1 MIKRNKAL
9 SIVMAICLCMALLA
23 PVFVSPPTAEAANS
37 TYSVLRPENVS
48 ATGGYINR
56 VVIQLDVTN
65 VRALSDGDLVTLHL
79 PTGLEFDNVP
89 GTAGNEWDNPKV
101 AFSYET
107 LGADACICMD
117 SSIPYV
123 DDGDGKLGLGDSG
136 YRAPG
141 AANYVAPVTG
151 PNLRVFAPKDID
163 ANNKNAF
170 DALGSFVAYAV
181 GINTVDIVVKDA
193 AAAQANGKI
202 GQLLI
207 EFTNVKVTDS
217 FDGDIAVNFLAPD
230 NGGFD
235 TKYGVVIGKYISSGT
250 GTTTMAKSITTMS
263 TGTKKMDV
271 IMIEESVTGALKT
284 GEKITLDLPAGFA
297 WDIAGAAVK
306 GAWGYSSLASF
317 GTGLSNQGNGTLPT
331 ANGQF
336 GTNGTDKLV
345 IQMPNVA
352 GATSQGRLYI
362 DGAKI
367 TVEDDNV
374 AKKGEVAFNV
384 SSNLGNVTDQ
394 DVVIANY
401 VDYGVTVEEVKV
413 AEVVAGWNDTELGDF
428 RIKEGI
434 AGSIVPNRVIS
445 LTVPAG
451 VKWHTA
457 GTTWPQLAGV
467 NPFTFEAEK
476 GSINSTDLGG
486 TPATT
491 SNNGRTIK
499 LNVGPGPFNQTSSFL
514 LKKLKVTIAPDFS
527 GDLNIEVGGTAGVS
541 GTVKVAT
548 VKPSVE
554 LTNDGS
560 AKIIIGSQNQEAGD
574 IVITENKKEA
584 IKAEAGKDTL
594 LLNLPDGAEWAVLPK
609 VEVTEGDA
617 VIDKATKNGQS
628 LSVKMKSSSTKP
640 STIKISGIKVTTDRN
655 IPEGDFKV
663 KLTSG
668 SNALTDN
675 AGGTQFD
682 VAAIQSVVI
691 GQCVTPAPVDGTPG
705 AAAGQFKIDSNIYQ
719 LNGVAKVM
727 DVAPYIKSGRTYV
740 PVRYLAYV
748 LGVAEA
754 DVVWD
759 EGSQKVTLTR
769 GDNVV
774 ELTIGSTT
782 ITVNGEAQTMDVAPE
797 ITNGRTMLPA
807 RYVAEGLG
815 YAVGWDPGS
824 RTVLISK

>member
-1 MIKRNKAL
+1 MN
-9 SIVMAICLCMALLA
+9 
-23 PVFVSPPTAEAANS
+23 T
-37 TYSVLRPENVS
+37 
-48 ATGGYINR
+48 
-56 VVIQLDVTN
+56 
-65 VRALSDGDLVTLHL
+65 
-79 PTGLEFDNVP
+79 
-89 GTAGNEWDNPKV
+89 
-101 AFSYET
+101 
-107 LGADACICMD
+107 
-117 SSIPYV
+117 
-123 DDGDGKLGLGDSG
+123 
-136 YRAPG
+136 
-141 AANYVAPVTG
+141 
-151 PNLRVFAPKDID
+151 NLRVFAPINID
-163 ANNKNAF
+163 ANNVNAF
-170 DALGSFVAYAV
+170 SGAGSFVAYAV
-181 GINTVDIVVKDA
+181 GINTVDIIVKNTA
-193 AAAQANGKI
+193 AFAAGSTL
-202 GQLLI
+202 GRLLV
-207 EFTNVKVTDS
+207 EFENVKVTDS
-217 FDGDIAVNFLAPD
+217 FDGDIVVNFLAPA

-235 TKYGVVIGKYISSGT
+235 TKHALVVGKYISGGT
-250 GTTTMAKSITTMS
+250 GTTTMAKSVTTMS

-271 IMIEESVTGALKT
+271 IMIEESVKGALKT

-297 WDIAGAAVK
+297 WDITGAAVK
-306 GAWGYSSLASF
+306 GAWGYSGIFPPAGLA
-317 GTGLSNQGNGTLPT
+317 NQGNGTLPT

-352 GATSQGRLYI
+352 GALSQGRIYI

-384 SSNLGNVTDQ
+384 SSNQGNVTEQ

-413 AEVVAGWNDTELGDF
+413 AEVVAGWDDTELGDL

-457 GTTWPQLAGV
+457 GATWPQLAGV

-476 GSINSTDLGG
+476 GSITQADLGG
-486 TPATT
+486 VPGTT

-499 LNVGPGPFNQTSSFL
+499 LNIGAGPFNQTSSFL

-560 AKIIIGSQNQEAGD
+560 AKIIIGSQNQEASD
-574 IVITENKKEA
+574 IIITENKKEA
-584 IKAEAGKDTL
+584 IKAETGKDTL

-617 VIDKATKNGQS
+617 VVDKATKNGQS
-628 LSVKMKSSSTKP
+628 LSIKMKSSSTKP

-663 KLTSG
+663 KLTRG

-675 AGGTQFD
+675 ALAAQFD

-691 GQCVTPAPVDGTPG
+691 GQCVTPAPVDGTSG

-727 DVAPYIKSGRTYV
+727 DVAPYIKNGRTYV

-759 EGSQKVTLTR
+759 EGSQKVTLTK

-782 ITVNGEAQTMDVAPE
+782 ITVNGEAQTIDVAPE
-797 ITNGRTMLPA
+797 ITKDRTMLPA